1 MEKFKIIVCKIK
13 DFFIKNW
20 KIIVYIICSL
30 LILLFLIFAIK
41 TFTNPMNTKI
51 TRKNYDNVIKKIR
64 KHSSKEN
71 YEKVQAVIAMAEM
84 ASWGEDK
91 DKIDII
97 EGKSFNQMIKTIQK
111 NIEQEEKEA
120 EEQKAISA
128 EKQKIRDEYLKF
140 DNYTWEVKT
149 VNYQNRLIITVEIEN
164 LKNVDIEAFEGVINI
179 SDKLDNNLGD
189 FKIKNTKV
197 ISKKA
202 KADVDITFYHD
213 EYYTEIKTI
222 SRQNGDLYFSFTPTK
237 LIVNGQEI

>member
-1 MEKFKIIVCKIK
+1 
-13 DFFIKNW
+13 
-20 KIIVYIICSL
+20 
-30 LILLFLIFAIK
+30 
-41 TFTNPMNTKI
+41 MNTKI
-51 TRKNYDNVIKKIR
+51 TRKNYDNVIEKIR

-71 YEKVQAVIAMAEM
+71 YEKVQAVTAMAEM

-128 EKQKIRDEYLKF
+128 KKQKIRDEYLKF

-149 VNYQNRLIITVEIEN
+149 VNYQNRLVITVEIEN

-197 ISKKA
+197 IPKKA
-202 KADVDITFYHD
+202 KADV
-213 EYYTEIKTI
+213 E
-222 SRQNGDLYFSFTPTK
+222 
-237 LIVNGQEI
+237 

>member
-51 TRKNYDNVIKKIR
+51 TRKNYDNVIEKIR

-91 DKIDII
+91 D
-97 EGKSFNQMIKTIQK
+97 
-111 NIEQEEKEA
+111 
-120 EEQKAISA
+120 
-128 EKQKIRDEYLKF
+128 KIRDEYLKF

-197 ISKKA
+197 IPKKA
-202 KADVDITFYHD
+202 KADVDITFYDD